1 MATSS
6 PTRIDEDL
14 FAAAK
19 SAGEVLSRSAA
30 QQINHWARIGREL
43 EVSQAV
49 SARDIAAVLAGRASY
64 DDFGAREQAVMRAEW
79 DERITELRTSL
90 NFEDELTAAG
100 DTWSEV
106 DAQGRTVE
114 RGGRKAAGAASPS
127 RRRDVR

>member
-1 MATSS
+1 VATSA

-43 EVSQAV
+43 EASQAV
-49 SARDIAAVLAGRASY
+49 SARDIVAVLAGRASY
-64 DDFGAREQAVMRAEW
+64 DDLGAREQAVVRAEW
-79 DERITELRTSL
+79 DERITELRTGL
-90 NFEDELTAAG
+90 NFEVELTAVG

-106 DAQGRTVE
+106 DARGRTVE
-114 RGGRKAAGAASPS
+114 RGLPRAAGASAP
-127 RRRDVR
+127 RRRGVR